1 MLNKSYYFFLEVE
14 YPALWGS
21 LISSRV
27 AYVQWTCYGIIQQ
40 ILFPAVL
47 NGQSF
52 SIPFSLQVFLLQ
64 YSNFIFT
71 GKDSRL
77 LFCQPENGAS
87 GYSPLMSCASY
98 QPCLCF
104 FSPAMAQR
112 YFCIAFFHCIIDS
125 SKIPMSWIL
134 QKHFPC

>member
-1 MLNKSYYFFLEVE
+1 MLNNSWYFFLEVE
-14 YPALWGS
+14 CPTLCS
-21 LISSRV
+21 PLISSRV
-27 AYVQWTCYGIIQQ
+27 AYVLWTCYGIIQQ
-40 ILFPAVL
+40 ILFPVVF

-71 GKDSRL
+71 GRDSRL

-87 GYSPLMSCASY
+87 GYSSLMSCASY

-104 FSPAMAQR
+104 FRPAMAQR
-112 YFCIAFFHCIIDS
+112 YFCIAFFPCIIDS
-125 SKIPMSWIL
+125 SKIPMSQIL
-134 QKHFPC
+134 QKHFPY